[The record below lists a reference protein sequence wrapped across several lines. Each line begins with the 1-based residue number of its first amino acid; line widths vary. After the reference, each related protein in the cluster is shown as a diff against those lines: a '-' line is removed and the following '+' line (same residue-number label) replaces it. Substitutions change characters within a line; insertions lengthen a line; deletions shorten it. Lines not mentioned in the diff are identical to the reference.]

1 MPKLGYKQTPEHK
14 EKTIKNLIMG
24 GQTGKHW
31 KIKDTIN
38 MKGRHPKSEFKKNDE
53 RLLGNK
59 NREGYV
65 PWNKGLKGLIIPWN
79 KGKKV
84 SEMSGANNPSWKG
97 GITSKDRIERVKFR
111 KQMQKIIF
119 ERDDYTCQMCGVRGV
134 DLQVD
139 HIQSWA
145 EYVNLRFNINNCR
158 TLCKKCHYFITFGKE
173 MVNKDM
179 PWGHNLRRRVA
190 L

>member
-1 MPKLGYKQTPEHK
+1 MPKLGYKQSPEHRA
-14 EKTIKNLIMG
+14 KTIKNLIMG

-31 KIKDTIN
+31 KIKDTSK
-38 MKGRHPKSEFKKNDE
+38 MMGRHPKSEFKKGDE
-53 RLLGNK
+53 RLVGNK
-59 NREGYV
+59 NAANHI
-65 PWNKGLKGLIIPWN
+65 PWNKNTKGKVKAWN

-84 SEMSGANNPSWKG
+84 PQISGCKNPAWKG
-97 GITSKDRIERVKFR
+97 GTQSKDRMERVKFR
-111 KQMQKIIF
+111 KNMQKIIF
-119 ERDDYTCQMCGVRGV
+119 ERDNYTCQMCGERGG

-145 EYVNLRFNINNCR
+145 EYVDLRFNINNCR

-179 PWGHNLRRRVA
+179 PWGHNLGRRVA
-190 L
+190 I